1 MKPTRPLMR
10 RITLVAA
17 AATSALVLTA
27 CGGNNGDS
35 GGDGRSGHGS
45 AAKPAASPSA
55 QDPAG
60 THNAADVAFA
70 KGMIPHHR
78 QAVEMADLAVTRAA
92 SPRVKELAEKIKKAQ
107 APEIKTMSGWL
118 TAWGEQV
125 PEEMPGM
132 DHSAHSTHS
141 THSEM
146 PGMKGMQGMKE
157 MDALKKKS
165 GSDFDTSFLEMM
177 IGHHRGAVQMAGTEK
192 DKGAYGRAK
201 TLAAGIIKAQNA
213 EIAQMNKL
221 LGKS

>member
-17 AATSALVLTA
+17 TATSTLVLAA
-27 CGGNNGDS
+27 CGSNS
-35 GGDGRSGHGS
+35 GGDGRPGHAS
-45 AAKPAASPSA
+45 ATKPASSPSA
-55 QDPAG
+55 QAPAG

-92 SPRVKELAEKIKKAQ
+92 SRQVKALAEKIKKAQ
-107 APEIKTMSGWL
+107 EPEIKTMSGWL
-118 TAWGEQV
+118 TAWDEQV

-132 DHSAHSTHS
+132 DHSAHSQ
-141 THSEM
+141 M
-146 PGMKGMQGMKE
+146 PGMKGMKE
-157 MDALKKKS
+157 MDALRKKS
-165 GSDFDTSFLEMM
+165 GKDFDASFLEMM

-201 TLAAGIIKAQNA
+201 TLAADIIKAQNA
-213 EIAQMNKL
+213 EITQMNKL
-221 LGKS
+221 LGKR

>member
-1 MKPTRPLMR
+1 MKPTRSLMR

-17 AATSALVLTA
+17 TATSALVLAA
-27 CGGNNGDS
+27 CGSNNS

-45 AAKPAASPSA
+45 AAKPASSPSA
-55 QDPAG
+55 QAPAG

-92 SPRVKELAEKIKKAQ
+92 SHQVKELAEKIKKAQ
-107 APEIKTMSGWL
+107 GPEIKTMSGWL
-118 TAWGEQV
+118 TAWDEQV

-132 DHSAHSTHS
+132 DHS

-146 PGMKGMQGMKE
+146 PGMKGMEE
-157 MDALKKKS
+157 MDALTKKS
-165 GSDFDTSFLEMM
+165 GKAFDTSFLEMM
-177 IGHHRGAVQMAGTEK
+177 IGHHQGAVRMAGTEK

-213 EIAQMNKL
+213 EITQMNKL

>member
-10 RITLVAA
+10 RITLVVA
-17 AATSALVLTA
+17 AATSALVMAA
-27 CGGNNGDS
+27 CGGNNG

-45 AAKPAASPSA
+45 AAKPVASPSA

-60 THNAADVAFA
+60 TPNAADVAFA

-92 SPRVKELAEKIKKAQ
+92 SPRVRELAEKIKKAQ

-141 THSEM
+141 EM
-146 PGMKGMQGMKE
+146 PGMKGMKGMQGMKE

-165 GSDFDTSFLEMM
+165 GSDFDASFLEMM

>member
-17 AATSALVLTA
+17 AATSALVLAA
-27 CGGNNGDS
+27 CGSNNGDS

-45 AAKPAASPSA
+45 AAKPVASPSA

-60 THNAADVAFA
+60 TPNAADVAFA

-141 THSEM
+141 AHSEM
-146 PGMKGMQGMKE
+146 PDMKGMQGMKE

-165 GSDFDTSFLEMM
+165 GSGFDTSFLEMM